1 MRTCG
6 RAPSMRSVVPLMND
20 AAGLSKNTMPAAASA
35 SVPKRPS
42 GTVLAISRSIGPISG
57 G

>member
-1 MRTCG
+1 
-6 RAPSMRSVVPLMND
+6 MRSVVPLIKA
-20 AAGLSKNTMPAAASA
+20 AAGLSKNTMPAAVSA

-42 GTVLAISRSIGPISG
+42 GTVLAMARSMGPASG